1 MSHFDKSIGFTDL
14 VLVLSPCVY
23 FRYPDD
29 DYDRYWDPSGDAN
42 TSILKVTS
50 DAPGIDGL
58 VEDQPPKL
66 AMQTAITTSETS
78 QQLSLGTALPRDEV
92 PIYITMFFSEVNLLD
107 PLTDTRSFQIF
118 VDDDTPSDPI
128 IPIYGGVTEMN
139 ITNRTGSSN
148 TSITLVA
155 TTASTLPPLI
165 NAMEV
170 YYLQG
175 PLTEGTNSKDVEGLA
190 ALQAEFSILQ
200 EWTGDPCLPSPYTWD
215 WVDCTTD
222 DTPRV
227 TAL

>member
-1 MSHFDKSIGFTDL
+1 MSHFDDKSIGFTDL

-29 DYDRYWDPSGDAN
+29 DYDRIWDPSGDAA
-42 TSILKVTS
+42 TGILKVTS

-66 AMQTAITTSETS
+66 AMQTAITTSKTS

-107 PLTDTRSFQIF
+107 PLTDIRSFQIF
-118 VDDDTPSDPI
+118 IDDKNPSDPI
-128 IPIYGGVTEMN
+128 IPTYGGVTEMY
-139 ITNRTGSSN
+139 IANRTGSSN

-155 TTASTLPPLI
+155 TSDSTLPPLI
-165 NAMEV
+165 NAVEV

-175 PLTEGTNSKDVEGLA
+175 PLTEGTNSKDGK
-190 ALQAEFSILQ
+190 
-200 EWTGDPCLPSPYTWD
+200 
-215 WVDCTTD
+215 
-222 DTPRV
+222 
-227 TAL
+227 